1 MRAYKAYNADKA
13 HKAFDMQDYHNLL
26 AWKKALEFVKLVYR
40 LTKLFPADELYG
52 LVSQL
57 RRASVSVLANLVEG
71 RGKPTDKDFVRFLYI
86 TTGSLN
92 ECQCYFEL
100 ALELGYIDKKQF
112 DFIYNKSKEVGYL
125 VFQLIKSIK

>member
-1 MRAYKAYNADKA
+1 
-13 HKAFDMQDYHNLL
+13 MQDYHNLL
-26 AWKKALEFVKLVYR
+26 VWKKALEFVKLVYR

-57 RRASVSVLANLVEG
+57 RRASVSVLANIVEG
-71 RGKPTDKDFVRFLYI
+71 RGKPTDKDFLRFLYI
-86 TTGSLN
+86 TKGSLN

-100 ALELGYIDKKQF
+100 ALELKYVDKKQF
-112 DFIYNKSKEVGYL
+112 DFIYNKSKELGFL